1 MQGAATDVAR
11 AAVTSLL
18 ASPRARLATLAALL
32 IGLSA
37 ALILT
42 GGGLS
47 QDRVQDW
54 IGDPSATGAVI
65 YPLLYA
71 GLTVLLFPG
80 AVITAA
86 GGALFGALLG
96 TALTLIGATA
106 GATASFL
113 IGRRLGRAEVERIA
127 GRRIGALDTWL
138 ERRGLLAV
146 LYVRL
151 FPLFPFNALNYA
163 AGVTALRTRDY
174 VLGTAIGIVP
184 GTFAYA
190 ALGSSLDDPT
200 SPEFLAALGLVVV
213 LAAAAPLLNR
223 HLRATG
229 RNAPG
234 ERPDRQ
240 SEKRD

>member
-1 MQGAATDVAR
+1 MS
-11 AAVTSLL
+11 SLL
-18 ASPRARLATLAALL
+18 ASPRARLATLAVLL
-32 IGLSA
+32 LGLSA
-37 ALILT
+37 ALVLT
-42 GGGLS
+42 SGGLS
-47 QDRVQDW
+47 QERVEDW
-54 IGDPSATGAVI
+54 IGGPSATGAIV

-71 GLTVLLFPG
+71 VLTVLLVPG

-86 GGALFGALLG
+86 GGALFGTLLG

-113 IGRRLGRAEVERIA
+113 IGRRLGRAQVERIA

-163 AGVTALRTRDY
+163 AGVTALSTRDY
-174 VLGTAIGIVP
+174 VIGTAVGIVP

-200 SPEFLAALGLVVV
+200 SPEFLAALGLVVLLAV
-213 LAAAAPLLNR
+213 LAPFLNR
-223 HLRATG
+223 RLSAVRRDG
-229 RNAPG
+229 PG
-234 ERPDRQ
+234 ERSDSPL
-240 SEKRD
+240 E

>member
-1 MQGAATDVAR
+1 MPPG
-11 AAVTSLL
+11 AVTSLL
-18 ASPRARLATLAALL
+18 ESPRARLATLAALL
-32 IGLSA
+32 VGLSA

-47 QDRVQDW
+47 QERVEDW
-54 IGDPSATGAVI
+54 IGDPSAASAAV

-96 TALTLIGATA
+96 TGLTLIGATA

-113 IGRRLGRAEVERIA
+113 IGRRLGRAQVERIA
-127 GRRIGALDTWL
+127 GRRIGALDAWL
-138 ERRGLLAV
+138 ERSGLLAV

-151 FPLFPFNALNYA
+151 VPLFPFNALNYA

-174 VLGTAIGIVP
+174 VVGTAIGIVP

-200 SPEFLAALGLVVV
+200 SPEFLVALGLVVL
-213 LAAAAPLLNR
+213 LAALAPLLNR
-223 HLRATG
+223 RLRATG
-229 RNAPG
+229 RSVPG
-234 ERPDRQ
+234 ERPDRP
-240 SEKRD
+240 SRRRD

>member
-1 MQGAATDVAR
+1 M
-11 AAVTSLL
+11 TSLL
-18 ASPRARLATLAALL
+18 TSPRARLATLAAVLV
-32 IGLSA
+32 GVSA

-47 QDRVQDW
+47 QQRVENW
-54 IGDPSATGAVI
+54 VGDPSAGGAI
-65 YPLLYA
+65 LYPLLYA

-96 TALTLIGATA
+96 TALTLVGATV
-106 GATASFL
+106 GATIAFL
-113 IGRRLGRAEVERIA
+113 IGRRLGRAQVERIA
-127 GRRIGALDTWL
+127 GKRIGALDAWL
-138 ERRGLLAV
+138 ERWGLVAV

-151 FPLFPFNALNYA
+151 VPLFPFNAVNYA
-163 AGVTALRTRDY
+163 AGATALRTRDY
-174 VLGTAIGIVP
+174 VIGTAIGIVP

-213 LAAAAPLLNR
+213 LAVLAPFVNR
-223 HLRATG
+223 RLRAAG
-229 RNAPG
+229 RDVPG
-234 ERPDRQ
+234 ELGDRP
-240 SEKRD
+240 SE